1 MCLTLSWWGP
11 CPRPT
16 MNLDGLE
23 MVAVLVVLALFVKVL
38 EQFGLFEP
46 VSLEGNPGV
55 WACLGCWPERH
66 WGGAYSDFMTGVRGE
81 HVSDG
86 TGHPGEVRRGAWGTG
101 HLREVKREIQGVGG
115 GKSV

>member
-1 MCLTLSWWGP
+1 MCPGPQLEGGGRP

-16 MNLDGLE
+16 MNLEGLE

-55 WACLGCWPERH
+55 WLCLGC
-66 WGGAYSDFMTGVRGE
+66 
-81 HVSDG
+81 
-86 TGHPGEVRRGAWGTG
+86 
-101 HLREVKREIQGVGG
+101 
-115 GKSV
+115 